1 MYALYKVEVWI
12 KADID
17 QNTPLEYVLQNIDN
31 IPSGK
36 VNFIEDENYQTS
48 TESFIPAKDEAT
60 FKLFSSD
67 GKLIYTNKKEGKN
80 EI

>member
-17 QNTPLEYVLQNIDN
+17 SGTPVDYVLQNIDN

-36 VNFIEDENYQTS
+36 VNFIEDENYQTA
-48 TESFIPAKDEAT
+48 TENFIQPVDEAT
-60 FKLFSSD
+60 FKLYAD
-67 GKLIYTNKKEGKN
+67 NGKLIYLNKK
-80 EI
+80 

>member
-17 QNTPLEYVLQNIDN
+17 SGTPLDKVLQNIDN
-31 IPSGK
+31 IPPGK

-48 TESFIPAKDEAT
+48 TEHFIQPIDEAT
-60 FKLFSSD
+60 FKLFAEN
-67 GKLIYTNKKEGKN
+67 GKLIYTNKKD
-80 EI
+80 

>member
-17 QNTPLEYVLQNIDN
+17 SGTPLEKVLQNIDN

-36 VNFIEDENYQTS
+36 VNFIEDENYQTP
-48 TESFIPAKDEAT
+48 TESFIQPVDEAT
-60 FKLFSSD
+60 FKLYTD
-67 GKLIYTNKKEGKN
+67 NGKLIYTNKE
-80 EI
+80 